1 MAKTTKIIRGIASWI
16 TFQKH
21 QGIQSLTIKGKPE
34 LADLSQDKNGD
45 TDLILNSD
53 KDKINSISS
62 AIPFITIT
70 ESTEGTDPNQLKK
83 AGLDYDLTNF
93 NIGSDGL
100 IDISKSKNG
109 ITLYTSKIIEKIDEK
124 ISGLKV
130 ASQSKNGV
138 SSCLLQHVNGE
149 TGENDYSIS
158 LDGVSDF
165 FAEIDKGFF
174 EISLV
179 STGVNTVTGILR
191 SEGEILFNNLTLKMF
206 KKGSEY
212 HFRMK
217 SNKNITSD
225 DYLTFKY
232 YHDSASTSTYITI
245 TNNGRSAEAV
255 EITEPRI
262 SRPLGGVPQ

>member
-1 MAKTTKIIRGIASWI
+1 MAKTTKIIRGIHSWI
-16 TFQKH
+16 KFQRH
-21 QGIQSLTIKGKPE
+21 QGLQSLTIKGKE
-34 LADLSQDKNGD
+34 SLADLSQDKLGD
-45 TDLILNSD
+45 TDLILNAD

-62 AIPFITIT
+62 AIPFITVT
-70 ESTEGTDPNQLKK
+70 ESTEGADPNQLKK

-124 ISGLKV
+124 ISGLKI

-138 SSCLLQHVNGE
+138 SSCLLHYVKGE
-149 TGENDYSIS
+149 TGENDYTIS

-174 EISLV
+174 EVSLV
-179 STGVNTVTGILR
+179 STGGNTVTGVLS
-191 SEGEILFNNLTLKMF
+191 SEGEILLNNLTLKMF

-217 SNKNITSD
+217 TNNNIKSD

-232 YHDSASTSTYITI
+232 YHDGASTSTYLTI
-245 TNNGRSAEAV
+245 TNNGLSAEAV
-255 EITEPRI
+255 EITEPRFPK
-262 SRPLGGVPQ
+262 PLIGVPQ

>member
-21 QGIQSLTIKGKPE
+21 QGVQSLTIKGKE
-34 LADLSQDKNGD
+34 SLADLSQDKNGD
-45 TDLILNSD
+45 TDLILNAD

-62 AIPFITIT
+62 GVPFITIT

-100 IDISKSKNG
+100 IDVSKSKNG

-124 ISGLKV
+124 ISGIKV
-130 ASQSKNGV
+130 TSQSKNGV
-138 SSCLLQHVNGE
+138 SSCLLHNVNGE

-165 FAEIDKGFF
+165 FAESDKGFF

-179 STGVNTVTGILR
+179 SSGGNTVTGVLS
-191 SEGEILFNNLTLKMF
+191 SEGEILFNNLTLKMI

-217 SNKNITSD
+217 SNINITSD

-245 TNNGRSAEAV
+245 TNNGLSAEDV
-255 EITEPRI
+255 EITEPRFP
-262 SRPLGGVPQ
+262 RPLGGVPQ